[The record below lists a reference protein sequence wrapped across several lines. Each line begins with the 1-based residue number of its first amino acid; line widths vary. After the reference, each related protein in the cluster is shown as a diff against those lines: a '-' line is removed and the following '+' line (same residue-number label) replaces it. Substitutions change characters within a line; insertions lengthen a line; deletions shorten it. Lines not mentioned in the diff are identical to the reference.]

1 MNLTKHQR
9 IVVKIGSSLLIS
21 GGKLNFSWLK
31 TIAEDISQLIAQ
43 GKQVIIVTSGAV
55 ALGRKAIGKTSGE
68 LKLEEK
74 QAASAC
80 GQTQLM
86 QGYAKAFAPLNVAQ
100 ILITFWDTERRR
112 NYLNAKSAIETM
124 LENGAIPIINE
135 NDVVATSELAYGDN
149 DRLSARVAQM
159 LGADLLILFSDV
171 DGLYDKNPQQHAD
184 AKHIAKVAEIT
195 QKIEDMAGAPLTMY
209 GTGGMKT
216 KIDAAKIAV
225 NAGCACVLTSGIA
238 AHALQNLL
246 ADKQKFTIFTP
257 VINSLTARK
266 QWIVSGVKAMG
277 EIMVDDGAAKALGQD
292 KSLLPAGVVAVSGK
306 FERGDLVVIKN
317 AGGAEIARGLSAY
330 SVENAKQIIG
340 KKSAEIELILGYSGR
355 CELIHRDDLV
365 VFSTLEITPSRR

>member
-21 GGKLNFSWLK
+21 SNKLNFSWLK
-31 TIAEDISQLIAQ
+31 TIAADISELIAE

-80 GQTQLM
+80 GQTELM

-112 NYLNAKSAIETM
+112 NYLNAKSAMETL

-135 NDVVATSELAYGDN
+135 NDVVATTELAYGDN

-159 LGADLLILFSDV
+159 LGADLLVLFSDV
-171 DGLYDKNPQQHAD
+171 DGLYDKNPQQYAD
-184 AKHIAKVAEIT
+184 AKHIEQVKEIT
-195 QKIEDMAGAPLTMY
+195 TEIENMAGAPLTMY

-216 KIDAAKIAV
+216 KIEAAKIAV
-225 NAGCACVLTSGIA
+225 NAGCACVLTSGKA
-238 AHALQNLL
+238 NHAVKALF
-246 ADKQKFTIFTP
+246 AKKQRFTIFEP
-257 VINSLTARK
+257 IINALTARK
-266 QWIVSGVKAMG
+266 RWIVSGVKAMG
-277 EIMVDDGAAKALGQD
+277 EVIVDDGAAKALGKG
-292 KSLLPAGVVAVSGK
+292 KSLLPAGVVSISGK

-317 AGGAEIARGLSAY
+317 NNQEIARGLSEY
-330 SVENAKQIIG
+330 SIENAKQIIG
-340 KKSAEIELILGYSGR
+340 KKSAEIEKILGYSGR
-355 CELIHRDDLV
+355 AALVHRDDLV
-365 VFSTLEITPSRR
+365 VL

>member
-1 MNLTKHQR
+1 MNLNKHQR
-9 IVVKIGSSLLIS
+9 IVVKIGSALLIS

-31 TIAEDISQLIAQ
+31 TIAEDISELIAQ

-171 DGLYDKNPQQHAD
+171 DGLYDKNPQQHTD
-184 AKHIAKVAEIT
+184 AKHIPKVAEIT
-195 QKIEDMAGAPLTMY
+195 QEIESMAGAPLTMY

-246 ADKQKFTIFTP
+246 AGKQKFTIFTP
-257 VINSLTARK
+257 VINTLTACK

-277 EIMVDDGAAKALGQD
+277 EIAVDAGAAKALAQG

-317 AGGAEIARGLSAY
+317 DGVEIARGLSAY
-330 SVENAKQIIG
+330 SLENAKQIIG

-355 CELIHRDDLV
+355 SELIHRDDLV
-365 VFSTLEITPSRR
+365 VL